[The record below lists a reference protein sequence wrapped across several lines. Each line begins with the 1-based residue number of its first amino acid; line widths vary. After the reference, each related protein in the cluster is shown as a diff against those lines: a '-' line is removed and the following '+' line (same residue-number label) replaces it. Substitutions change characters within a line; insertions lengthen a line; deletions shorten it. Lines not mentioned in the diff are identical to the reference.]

1 VTAAVVLTVLGAF
14 LAAWV
19 WRRII
24 QSSPVQFLWHFCTG
38 LEMGKPREP
47 REERRWSRGRHAQV
61 RAGTVAVLF
70 GLLYGLIVA
79 YTVTVWA
86 LAAAVT
92 ACTAWGGRW
101 LWRRIC
107 GWHHHRH
114 YVQPLTWSLTDA
126 ITAPDRVEIVRAGAE
141 VKSVTAAWAPDT
153 EIGPKDQELALQAVA
168 TRLALE
174 GAVPKWNL
182 RGRNRI
188 AVFTPCPSPP
198 PTRVTLRDIR
208 PAIEGSGP
216 HELIVGIGQSNTAV
230 AINLDNDACHL
241 ALSIGPGGGKTLA
254 ARALAIQVLYKGGL
268 VVVLNA
274 KKTGYNWTRGL
285 PNVAH
290 AKTIDEI
297 AEAILWL
304 NTERKRREDV
314 VEAAGDIE
322 DEVPDDVHVGPRI
335 LTVFEEQN
343 LTVPKLRKERE
354 DAFEALGDMNFAGRA
369 ALENMLAIAQRYSA
383 KAAGGGDVRAAVN
396 ARLLGRYDKKA
407 WNMLADSFPMPAPN
421 NAPGRVQVVTD
432 EVHEAQ
438 MPKVGGQEAHDYAL
452 SGIVARCPVEMPCRC
467 AIGVPVLAGALQ
479 NTGPEQGFP
488 LGQPLTLPPYEPDV
502 ITLREACQAGY
513 FGRRSL
519 ETVRS
524 ASKRDPAFPQPV
536 SRDGAAGFTYD
547 DDELREY
554 AARKAG
560 RR

>member
-1 VTAAVVLTVLGAF
+1 MTVVLALVALGMAWSWWAHMKRRHGLGPLLWRIFSGAPLDGRPRQEQEPGRWHHVPRHYRALIRGGSILTIGFVAIELVEHRRGTLETLTVTAAVLVL
-14 LAAWV
+14 LAGW
-19 WRRII
+19 WMYRTIR
-24 QSSPVQFLWHFCTG
+24 
-38 LEMGKPREP
+38 
-47 REERRWSRGRHAQV
+47 
-61 RAGTVAVLF
+61 
-70 GLLYGLIVA
+70 
-79 YTVTVWA
+79 
-86 LAAAVT
+86 
-92 ACTAWGGRW
+92 
-101 LWRRIC
+101 

-114 YVQPLTWSLTDA
+114 YVQPLNWSLTDA
-126 ITAPDRVEIVRAGAE
+126 IGAAPDRIQIERAGAE

-182 RGRNRI
+182 RGRNRV

-198 PTRVTLRDIR
+198 PTDVTLRDVQ
-208 PAIEGSGP
+208 PAIKGSGP
-216 HELIVGIGQSNTAV
+216 SVLIAGIGQQNTAV
-230 AINLDNDACHL
+230 PVDLHSDACHL

-254 ARALAIQVLYKGGL
+254 ARALAIQVLAKGGL
-268 VVVLNA
+268 VIVLNA

-297 AEAILWL
+297 ADTLIWL

-335 LTVFEEQN
+335 LCVFEEQN

-354 DAFEALGDMNFAGRA
+354 DAFEALGDLNFAGRA
-369 ALENMLAIAQRYSA
+369 ALIHLLAIAQRYSA

-396 ARLLGRYDKKA
+396 ARVLGRYDKKA

-438 MPKVGGQEAHDYAL
+438 MPKVSGQEAHDYAL
-452 SGIVARCPVEMPCRC
+452 SGVVARCPVEMPCRC
-467 AIGVPVLAGALQ
+467 AIGVPVPVGQVGNNGSDQRLVLGTPAVPSLPPALTGLAAAVSDGTISLSLAAVRKRRQ
-479 NTGPEQGFP
+479 RDPRFPAPRGHDGPELLF
-488 LGQPLTLPPYEPDV
+488 DV
-502 ITLREACQAGY
+502 A
-513 FGRRSL
+513 
-519 ETVRS
+519 
-524 ASKRDPAFPQPV
+524 
-536 SRDGAAGFTYD
+536 
-547 DDELREY
+547 ELIAWED
-554 AARKAG
+554 AR
-560 RR
+560 